1 MKKTRK
7 IKIRSLFF
15 LLGFL
20 VLISVGGT
28 IAYYYQNVTLPNEFQ
43 TLVYNVTI
51 DEEYYDDWGTKKVY
65 INNSDS
71 SNTPVVLRINYNEI
85 WNYKGYGADVK
96 LSNTINGTNVVDK
109 DWTST
114 FTNDFID
121 GQDGW
126 FYYKKLLSPNE
137 TIQILDSIS
146 LNTTLIES
154 SPDYQDYLDFD
165 YKLSI
170 NYEALGPNTNK
181 ISSIWNKT
189 ATISGNNVTWS

>member
-96 LSNTINGTNVVDK
+96 LSNTINGSNVVDK

-154 SPDYQDYLDFD
+154 SPDYQDYLDFN

-181 ISSIWNKT
+181 ISSIWNKN

>member
-181 ISSIWNKT
+181 ISSIWNKN

>member
-1 MKKTRK
+1 MKK
-7 IKIRSLFF
+7 IKIRSLLF
-15 LLGFL
+15 LLGFF
-20 VLISVGGT
+20 VLFSVGGT
-28 IAYYYQNVTLPNEFQ
+28 IAYYYQSVALPNEFQ
-43 TLVYNVTI
+43 TLIYNVDI
-51 DEEYYDDWGTKKVY
+51 SEEYNDTWGTKKVY
-65 INNSDS
+65 ITNSDS
-71 SNTPVVLRINYNEI
+71 SNTPVVLRININET
-85 WNYKGYGADVK
+85 WNKVEYGADVK

-154 SPDYQDYLDFD
+154 SPDYQDYLNFN

-189 ATISGNNVTWS
+189 ATIDGINVTWS

>member
-154 SPDYQDYLDFD
+154 SPDYQDYLDFN

>member
-96 LSNTINGTNVVDK
+96 LSNTINGSNVVDK

-181 ISSIWNKT
+181 ISSIWNKN